1 MNARQPAPA
10 PQPLRGS
17 WEDLFAQGQQKAA
30 NFNDEAIPLLRK
42 VFDGLRRLPESKRK
56 SGDGR
61 LQDLLIRSALALH
74 GYLNLRDRYD
84 ESLEV
89 LAQAQESVD
98 PDDRDEWETQIADV
112 LIQAGRTDEGIARL
126 HALAQQPE
134 SEVGDW
140 GRLVMA
146 LVRAGKPQAALPYLD
161 EAEAR
166 LTAASAQAEAGAE
179 GTAEDDA
186 DYEGEA
192 SYLQGLRAVVAIESQ
207 DWERGV
213 AAFKEVLD
221 GRGAYAQHPH
231 LVYGRLINAGR
242 HEDALLFL
250 NRDQGHPVRSGFW
263 RGLSFFKQG
272 QAGEAKRT
280 WQRVTSIKPDQGD
293 QGSLV
298 EYTLSHF
305 YLGDETGS
313 ALAGVLGVIREQ
325 QQRVPWSL
333 FLLAGIG
340 WAVRHDLDAARSNLQ
355 IAVAQ
360 RKSAAEGRLLP
371 HQYWFMVEGALDDEA
386 KAALREYFE
395 AEPNAAGGEA

>member
-1 MNARQPAPA
+1 MNARQPSPT
-10 PQPLRGS
+10 PQPIRGS

-89 LAQAQESVD
+89 LAQAQDSVA

-112 LIQAGRTDEGIARL
+112 LLQAGRTDEGIARL
-126 HALAQQPE
+126 YALAQR
-134 SEVGDW
+134 SDTEVGDW

-146 LVRAGKPQAALPYLD
+146 LVRAGQPQAALPYLD

-166 LTAASAQAEAGAE
+166 LSEASTQADTGAEEAG
-179 GTAEDDA
+179 DDA
-186 DYEGEA
+186 GYEGGV

-207 DWERGV
+207 DWEKGV

-221 GRGAYAQHPH
+221 GKGAYAQHPH

-242 HEDALLFL
+242 HEDAQPFL
-250 NRDQGHPVRSGFW
+250 NRDQRHPVRSGFW
-263 RGLSFFKQG
+263 RGLSLFKQG
-272 QAGEAKRT
+272 QADEAKRT
-280 WQRVTSIKPDQGD
+280 WQRVTGIKPDQGD